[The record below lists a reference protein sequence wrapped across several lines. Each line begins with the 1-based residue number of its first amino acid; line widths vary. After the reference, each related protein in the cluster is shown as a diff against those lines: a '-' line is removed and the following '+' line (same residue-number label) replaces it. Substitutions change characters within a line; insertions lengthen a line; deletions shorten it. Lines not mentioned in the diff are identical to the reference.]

1 MFECMLEKKRHRH
14 DSYNSFFSGG
24 LTTMFLAMDSGL
36 GPRGLFITGLSGGAF
51 GLVMEKLFE
60 NIS

>member
-1 MFECMLEKKRHRH
+1 
-14 DSYNSFFSGG
+14 
-24 LTTMFLAMDSGL
+24 MFLAMDSGL
-36 GPRGLFITGLSGGAF
+36 GVWGILITGLTGGAF

>member
-1 MFECMLEKKRHRH
+1 MFECLIEKKRHRH

-36 GPRGLFITGLSGGAF
+36 KIWGLLITGLTGGAF
-51 GLVMEKLFE
+51 GMVMEKLFE

>member
-1 MFECMLEKKRHRH
+1 MFECMIEKKWHRH

-36 GPRGLFITGLSGGAF
+36 KTKGLLLTGITGGAF
-51 GLVMEKLFE
+51 GLIMEKLFE
-60 NIS
+60 NMS